1 MVLRRSP
8 PTSEPQILIPALLA
22 PTSLLHGTQHLWWSS
37 TDTFPFSA
45 LQAFLSPT
53 IWVTPLLTLKAGL
66 CLCRETLQWLTQPVG
81 EPVATRACLR
91 LGQGQ
96 NCHIT
101 THSALTY
108 SPVLPCPQAQ
118 GSQASHLHHQF
129 LQAEDSTCPLP
140 GWMAASLP
148 LDEPEATQ
156 PLAASLLYID
166 PAAHS
171 LPLSS
176 YCFACLLSG
185 CPGR

>member
-66 CLCRETLQWLTQPVG
+66 GLCRETLQWLTQPVG
-81 EPVATRACLR
+81 EPVARRACLR

-96 NCHIT
+96 NCHLT

-108 SPVLPCPQAQ
+108 SPVLPCPLRTRAHRPATYITSSSRLRTPPAPCQD
-118 GSQASHLHHQF
+118 GWLH
-129 LQAEDSTCPLP
+129 S
-140 GWMAASLP
+140 
-148 LDEPEATQ
+148 
-156 PLAASLLYID
+156 
-166 PAAHS
+166 
-171 LPLSS
+171 
-176 YCFACLLSG
+176 
-185 CPGR
+185 